1 MATIAQP
8 ALIALMRCIETNK
21 ARAIQRNYLTP
32 DAKKDGAMMLG
43 PAGGCAMKL
52 ISHWHTFWDDLNY
65 CPHLYVCEGF
75 ETGLALLMMGF
86 KPVWALGS
94 AVAIGN
100 FKALFGIGRLM
111 ICADNDVRRGCAL
124 RSAARSDGAKRGQ
137 PSG

>member
-1 MATIAQP
+1 
-8 ALIALMRCIETNK
+8 
-21 ARAIQRNYLTP
+21 
-32 DAKKDGAMMLG
+32 MMLG
-43 PAGGCAMKL
+43 PVGGCAMKL

-100 FKALFGIGRLM
+100 FKPLFGIGRLTSRS
-111 ICADNDVRRGCAL
+111 ALTLRRGRGCAL